1 MKVARWVLR
10 ETTLGNKCRP
20 PDSSELRHANCA
32 DSGQKH
38 LDTSNGVYPSDNLW
52 YLKHDGH
59 RLLTV
64 VIFA

>member
-1 MKVARWVLR
+1 MSKRSSLQW
-10 ETTLGNKCRP
+10 G
-20 PDSSELRHANCA
+20 SSELRHANCE